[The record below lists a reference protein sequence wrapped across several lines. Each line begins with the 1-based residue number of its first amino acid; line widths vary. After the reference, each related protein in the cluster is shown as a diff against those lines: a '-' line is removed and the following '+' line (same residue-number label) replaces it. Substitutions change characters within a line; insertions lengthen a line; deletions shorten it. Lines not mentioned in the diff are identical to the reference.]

1 MAEELNRRSFIRSA
15 ALAAGPA
22 IITARGAN
30 DKINIGWIGV
40 GTRGYAGL
48 DWLHTAAANEVQITN
63 ICDTYQGYI
72 ARALD
77 RMQTVWGTKPKTH
90 VDYRELLADKSIDAV
105 YIMTPEH
112 LHHDMTIA
120 ALRAGKH
127 VYIEKPLAHT
137 IEEGWD
143 IVREWEKAG
152 KIVQV
157 GTQNRSSSLYKKA
170 QEMVRQGMIGDVHY
184 VRAFWYRNG
193 LPNEPSWRYV
203 IPAEATPQ
211 NTDWNRFLG
220 TAPKHEWDPHRY
232 FQWRLYWDYS
242 GGISTDLLVHQTD
255 IVNFMLGK
263 TVPKSCIASGGIYRW
278 TEKSD
283 DRDVP
288 DTFSAIYD
296 YSDKLQVNYSCYL
309 GNEFFGYGEE
319 LCGNEGTIRVMNRQ
333 DLYFEPETYNSRRPN
348 APNRA
353 PEPIKSRQALHLNGQ
368 KDFGEVD
375 GVQGHFKNFIASI
388 QGKEK
393 PIAPPPVGQQAAIS
407 GHMATLSYKNQ
418 KKVVWDESANKYH
431 FA

>member
-1 MAEELNRRSFIRSA
+1 MADELNRRNFLKAAAIAAAPGVISA
-15 ALAAGPA
+15 QN
-22 IITARGAN
+22 TS
-30 DKINIGWIGV
+30 KKVNIGWIGV

-48 DWLHTAAANEVQITN
+48 DWLHTAAPNDVQITA
-63 ICDTYQGYI
+63 ICDTYDGYI
-72 ARALD
+72 ARAQD
-77 RMQTVWGTKPKTH
+77 RLQTIWGAKAKAYK
-90 VDYRELLADKSIDAV
+90 DYHDLLADKSIDAV

-120 ALRAGKH
+120 ALKAGKN

-137 IEEGWD
+137 IEEGAE
-143 IVREWEKAG
+143 IVEAWKKSG

-170 QEMVRQGMIGDVHY
+170 KELIQQGMVGDVHF

-203 IPAEATPQ
+203 IPAEANPQ
-211 NTDWNRFLG
+211 NTDWMKFLG
-220 TAPKHEWDPHRY
+220 SAPQHDWDPHRY

-263 TVPKSCIASGGIYRW
+263 TVPKSCMASGGIYRW
-278 TEKSD
+278 TDKTD

-288 DTFSAIYD
+288 DTLSAIYD
-296 YSDKLQVNYSCYL
+296 YSDRMQLNYSCYL

-319 LCGNEGTIRVMNRQ
+319 ICGNEGTLRVMNRQ
-333 DLYFEPETYNSRRPN
+333 DLYFEPEMYNNHRTDR
-348 APNRA
+348 PNRA
-353 PEPIKSRQALHLNGQ
+353 PENIKARAAIHINGPQ
-368 KDFGEVD
+368 EYKESD
-375 GVQGHFKNFIASI
+375 GAINHFRNFIMSVL
-388 QGKEK
+388 GKET

-407 GHMATLSYKNQ
+407 GHMATLSFKNQ
-418 KKVVWDESANKYH
+418 KKVVWDEPSSKYH

>member
-1 MAEELNRRSFIRSA
+1 MADEVNRRNFLKAAAIAAAPAVISA
-15 ALAAGPA
+15 Q
-22 IITARGAN
+22 N
-30 DKINIGWIGV
+30 SNKKVNIGWIGV

-48 DWLHTAAANEVQITN
+48 DWLHTASPNDVQITA
-63 ICDTYQGYI
+63 ICDTYDGNI
-72 ARALD
+72 ARAQD
-77 RMQTVWGTKPKTH
+77 RLQTIWGAKAKAFK
-90 VDYRELLADKSIDAV
+90 DYHDLLADKSIDAV

-120 ALRAGKH
+120 ALKAGKN

-137 IEEGWD
+137 IEEGAE
-143 IVREWEKAG
+143 IVEAWKKSG

-170 QEMVRQGMIGDVHY
+170 KELIQQGMVGDVHF

-193 LPNEPSWRYV
+193 LPNEPSWRYA
-203 IPAEATPQ
+203 IPAEANPQ
-211 NTDWNRFLG
+211 NTDWLKFLG
-220 TAPKHEWDPHRY
+220 TAPKRDWDPHRY

-263 TVPKSCIASGGIYRW
+263 TVPKSCIASGGVYRW
-278 TEKSD
+278 TDKTD

-288 DTFSAIYD
+288 DTLSAIYD
-296 YSDKLQVNYSCYL
+296 YSDRFQLNYSCYL
-309 GNEFFGYGEE
+309 GNEYFGYGEE
-319 LCGNEGTIRVMNRQ
+319 ICGNEGTLRVMNRQ
-333 DLYFEPETYNSRRPN
+333 DLYFEPEMYNNHRTDR
-348 APNRA
+348 PNRA
-353 PEPIKSRQALHLNGQ
+353 PENIKSRAAIHINGPQ
-368 KDFGEVD
+368 EYKEPD
-375 GVQGHFKNFIASI
+375 GAINHFRNFINSVL
-388 QGKEK
+388 GKEQ

-418 KKVVWDESANKYH
+418 KKVVWDEPTSKYH

>member
-1 MAEELNRRSFIRSA
+1 MADDVNRRNFLKAAAIAAAPGVISA
-15 ALAAGPA
+15 QN
-22 IITARGAN
+22 TSQ
-30 DKINIGWIGV
+30 KVNIGWIGV

-48 DWLHTAAANEVQITN
+48 DWLHTAAPNDVQITA
-63 ICDTYQGYI
+63 ICDTYDGYI
-72 ARALD
+72 ARAQD
-77 RMQTVWGTKPKTH
+77 RLQTIWGAKAKAYK
-90 VDYRELLADKSIDAV
+90 DYRDLLADKSIDAV

-120 ALRAGKH
+120 ALKAGKN

-137 IEEGWD
+137 IEEGAE
-143 IVREWEKAG
+143 IVEAWKKSG

-170 QEMVRQGMIGDVHY
+170 KELIQQGMVGDVHF

-203 IPAEATPQ
+203 IPAEANPQ
-211 NTDWNRFLG
+211 NTDWMKFLG
-220 TAPKHEWDPHRY
+220 SAPQHDWDPHRY

-263 TVPKSCIASGGIYRW
+263 TVPKSCMASGGIYRW
-278 TEKSD
+278 TDKTD

-288 DTFSAIYD
+288 DTLSAIYD
-296 YSDKLQVNYSCYL
+296 YSDRMQLNYSCYL

-319 LCGNEGTIRVMNRQ
+319 ICGNEGTLRVMNRQ
-333 DLYFEPETYNSRRPN
+333 DLYFEPEMYNNHRTDR
-348 APNRA
+348 PNRA
-353 PEPIKSRQALHLNGQ
+353 PENIKARAAIHINGPQ
-368 KDFGEVD
+368 EYKESD
-375 GVQGHFKNFIASI
+375 GAINHFRNFIMSVL
-388 QGKEK
+388 GKET

-407 GHMATLSYKNQ
+407 GHMATLSFKNQ
-418 KKVVWDESANKYH
+418 KKVVWDEPSSKYH

>member
-1 MAEELNRRSFIRSA
+1 MADDVNRRNFLKAAAIAAAPGVISA
-15 ALAAGPA
+15 QN
-22 IITARGAN
+22 TSQ
-30 DKINIGWIGV
+30 KVNIGWIGV

-48 DWLHTAAANEVQITN
+48 DWLHTAAPNDVQITA
-63 ICDTYQGYI
+63 ICDTYDGYI
-72 ARALD
+72 ARAQD
-77 RMQTVWGTKPKTH
+77 RLQTIWGAKAKAYK
-90 VDYRELLADKSIDAV
+90 DYHDLLADKSIDAV

-120 ALRAGKH
+120 ALKAGKN

-137 IEEGWD
+137 IEEGAE
-143 IVREWEKAG
+143 IVEAWKKSG

-170 QEMVRQGMIGDVHY
+170 KELIQQGMVGDVHF

-203 IPAEATPQ
+203 IPAEANPQ
-211 NTDWNRFLG
+211 NTDWMKFLG
-220 TAPKHEWDPHRY
+220 SAPQHDWDPHRY

-263 TVPKSCIASGGIYRW
+263 TVPKSCMASGGIYRW
-278 TEKSD
+278 TDKTD

-288 DTFSAIYD
+288 DTLSAIYD
-296 YSDKLQVNYSCYL
+296 YSDRMQLNYSCYL

-319 LCGNEGTIRVMNRQ
+319 ICGNEGTLRVMNRQ
-333 DLYFEPETYNSRRPN
+333 DLYFEPEMYNNHRTDR
-348 APNRA
+348 PNRA
-353 PEPIKSRQALHLNGQ
+353 PENIKARAAIHINGPQ
-368 KDFGEVD
+368 EYKESD
-375 GVQGHFKNFIASI
+375 GAINHFRNFIMSVL
-388 QGKEK
+388 GKET

-407 GHMATLSYKNQ
+407 GHMATLSFKNQ
-418 KKVVWDESANKYH
+418 KKVVWDEPSSKYH

>member
-1 MAEELNRRSFIRSA
+1 MAEELNRRTFLRSA

-22 IITARGAN
+22 IISARGAN
-30 DKINIGWIGV
+30 EKINIGWIGV

-48 DWLHTAAANEVQITN
+48 DWLHTAAANDVQITN

-90 VDYRELLADKSIDAV
+90 VDYKELLADKSIDAV

-143 IVREWEKAG
+143 IIKEWEKA
-152 KIVQV
+152 KKVVQV

-170 QEMVRQGMIGDVHY
+170 QELVKQGMIGDVHY

-203 IPAEATPQ
+203 IPAEATPE

-220 TAPKHEWDPHRY
+220 TAPKHDWDPHRY

-263 TVPKSCIASGGIYRW
+263 TVPKSCMTSGGIYRW
-278 TEKSD
+278 TDKTD

-288 DTFSAIYD
+288 DTLSAIYD
-296 YSDKLQVNYSCYL
+296 YNDKLQVNYSCYL

-375 GVQGHFKNFIASI
+375 GVQGHFKNFIAAI

-393 PIAPPPVGQQAAIS
+393 VIAPPTVGQQAAIS

-418 KKVVWDESANKYH
+418 KKVIWDESANKYH

>member
-1 MAEELNRRSFIRSA
+1 MADEVNRRNFLKA
-15 ALAAGPA
+15 AAIAAGPA
-22 IITARGAN
+22 LVSAQAAN
-30 DKINIGWIGV
+30 DKVNVGWIGV

-48 DWLHTAAANEVQITN
+48 DWLHTAAANSVQITA
-63 ICDTYQGYI
+63 ICDTYKGYI
-72 ARALD
+72 DRALD
-77 RMQTVWGTKPKTH
+77 RMQTVWGNKPKTYL
-90 VDYRELLADKSIDAV
+90 DYHDLLADKSIDAV

-120 ALRAGKH
+120 ALKAGKH

-137 IEEGWD
+137 IEEGFD
-143 IVREWEKAG
+143 IVKAWEASG

-170 QEMVRQGMIGDVHY
+170 KELIQQGMVGDVHF

-193 LPNEPSWRYV
+193 LPNEPSWRYA
-203 IPAEATPQ
+203 IPSEATPQ

-220 TAPKHEWDPHRY
+220 TAPPHDWDPHRY

-263 TVPKSCIASGGIYRW
+263 TVPKSCMASGGIYRW
-278 TEKSD
+278 TDKTD

-288 DTFSAIYD
+288 DCLSAIYD
-296 YSDKLQVNYSCYL
+296 YDRLQLNYSCYL

-319 LCGNEGTIRVMNRQ
+319 ICGNEGIIRVMNRQ
-333 DLYFEPETYNSRRPN
+333 DLYFEPEMYNNHRTDR
-348 APNRA
+348 PNRA
-353 PEPIKSRQALHLNGQ
+353 PEAIKSRAALHINGLQ
-368 KDFGEVD
+368 EYKESD
-375 GVQGHFKNFIASI
+375 GAINHFRNFIMSVL
-388 QGKEK
+388 GKEK

-407 GHMATLSYKNQ
+407 GHMATLSFKNQ
-418 KKVVWDESANKYH
+418 KKVVWDDSANKYH